1 MSQVIERRS
10 MLKTAG
16 AVFAGAGM
24 LALGGTSPALAA
36 AGRPRAAAKAGGD
49 IGVLQTALALE
60 HEGIAAYT
68 IAAGS
73 GLLTPDVIKVAS
85 VFLGHHQVHRDEL
98 AKLIRTAGGQPVDAK
113 SNDQYIAELDL
124 GALKSQAD
132 VLTLATRLE
141 MGAASAYVGQAG
153 ALTDRALARLFAGLA
168 ADEASHWAILNNAI
182 GGASPTAAFI
192 FGH

>member
-1 MSQVIERRS
+1 MNEPMERRN

-16 AVFAGAGM
+16 LAVAGM
-24 LALGGTSPALAA
+24 GALAVSASPAAA
-36 AGRPRAAAKAGGD
+36 AARRAHGAAKTGGD

-60 HEGIAAYT
+60 HEGIAAYS

-73 GLLTPDVIKVAS
+73 GLLSADVIKVAS
-85 VFLGHHQVHRDEL
+85 VFLGHHQGHRDEL
-98 AKLIRTAGGQPVDAK
+98 AKLIRAAGGHPVDSK
-113 SNDQYIAELDL
+113 SNNDYIAELNL

-132 VLTLATRLE
+132 VLMLATKLE

-153 ALTDRALARLFAGLA
+153 ALADRSLARMFAGLA

-182 GGASPTAAFI
+182 GGSTPAPAFV
-192 FGH
+192 FGR